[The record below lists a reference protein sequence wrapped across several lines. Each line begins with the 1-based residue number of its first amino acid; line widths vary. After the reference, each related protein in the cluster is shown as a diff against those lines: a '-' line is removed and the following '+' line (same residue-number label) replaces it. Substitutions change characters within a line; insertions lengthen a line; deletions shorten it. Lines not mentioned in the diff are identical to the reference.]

1 MTISN
6 KAQVRVAVDIGGTF
20 TDLHLYDGRDS
31 HGKGKIYEWK
41 TPSTPADPSIGLL
54 KGLEEITRVAGIQP
68 ADIDMILHG
77 STIATNAVLER
88 KLPKGALLTTAGF
101 EDVLEIGRHMRSD
114 VYTLSAEARPLLIPR
129 HLRFGINER
138 VKADGSVLQT
148 LDVAATESVIATLLQ
163 EQVETVAIVFLHGY
177 RNPVH
182 EHQVRELLQ
191 KLAPRLTVTTSFDSS
206 PEIRE
211 FERSSTTVLNAL
223 LQPVISTY
231 LERLGARL
239 SGAGIDAELFLVQS
253 NGGLAAPADA
263 ASLPAKLLLSGP
275 AGGATAMSIL
285 AQRHAID
292 NLVGFDVGGTSSDI
306 SVVADGEIG
315 ETQESSIDGLPVRL
329 PMVEIRTIGAG
340 GGSIARV
347 ETAGLR
353 VGPQSA
359 GAEPGPVC
367 YDRGGSDITV
377 TDANAILGLIDAGSF
392 KTGGISL
399 NIQTA
404 ERQLNQNLCQPLS
417 LTAAKAANGV
427 LEVAN
432 SHMADAIRLSL
443 FEKGADPADFALAPF
458 GGAAGL
464 HACAVATDLG
474 IHRIIFPAHA
484 STLSALGILQA
495 DLRHDLSIAALLPAD
510 SQSLPEL
517 QQAVQQLHGECL
529 AQLKQNGLPEEQQ
542 QIEFSCDMRYRGQAF
557 ELTTPWPE
565 LAKTANSTT
574 INTVDEQS
582 LASLILSFH
591 HIHEQRFTFTALQDP
606 VEIVSVRA
614 RAIGKLSRPG
624 QPDSADTP
632 AGDSTKASD
641 KSKNTSSDK
650 RTRSLHWGDQQ
661 LEVPCID
668 RAGFLQ
674 SSASIEGPLI
684 IEEEY
689 TVLLIADGWCVSPL
703 SGGDILC
710 ERNS

>member
-1 MTISN
+1 MTQSN
-6 KAQVRVAVDIGGTF
+6 QARVRVAVDIGGTF
-20 TDLHLYDGRDS
+20 TDLHLYDQRRDS
-31 HGKGKIYEWK
+31 GKIFEWK
-41 TPSTPADPSIGLL
+41 TPSTPADPSVGLL
-54 KGLEEITRVAGIQP
+54 KGLREITRVAGIE
-68 ADIDMILHG
+68 ASDIDMILHG

-114 VYTLSAEARPLLIPR
+114 VYTLSAEPRPLLIPR
-129 HLRFGINER
+129 QLRFGVKER
-138 VKADGSVLQT
+138 VKADGSVLQA
-148 LDVAATESVIATLLQ
+148 LDVAATESIIATLLQ
-163 EQVETVAIVFLHGY
+163 QEVETVAIVFLHGY

-182 EHQVRELLQ
+182 EHQVKELLQ
-191 KLAPRLTVTTSFDSS
+191 KLAPQLTVTTSYDSS

-223 LQPVISTY
+223 LQPVISSY
-231 LERLGARL
+231 LEKLGSRL

-253 NGGLAAPADA
+253 NGGLATPADA

-285 AQRHAID
+285 AQRHSIE

-306 SVVADGEIG
+306 SVVAGGEIG

-367 YDRGGSDITV
+367 YDRGGTEITV
-377 TDANAILGLIDAGSF
+377 TDANAILGFIDAGAF

-399 NIQTA
+399 NINAA
-404 ERQLNQNLCQPLS
+404 EQQLEQNLCQPLS
-417 LTAAKAANGV
+417 LSAAKAANGV

-464 HACAVATDLG
+464 HACAVASDLG
-474 IHRIIFPAHA
+474 IHRIVFPAHA

-510 SQSLPEL
+510 NDSLPEL
-517 QQAVQQLHGECL
+517 QHAVKQLHSECL
-529 AQLKQNGLPEEQQ
+529 AQLKQNGLPEQQQ

-565 LAKTANSTT
+565 LVNAAGSTAIKT
-574 INTVDEQS
+574 IDEQS
-582 LASLILSFH
+582 LASLIQSFH
-591 HIHEQRFTFTALQDP
+591 HIHEQRFTFTAVEDP

-614 RAIGKLSRPG
+614 RAIGRLGKLG
-624 QPDSADTP
+624 QPGPPEQPDKIMHSP
-632 AGDSTKASD
+632 AAATG
-641 KSKNTSSDK
+641 TSNNKGAGERK
-650 RTRSLHWGDQQ
+650 RMLHWGDQQ
-661 LEVPCID
+661 LEVPCIN
-668 RAGFLQ
+668 RSSFLEF
-674 SSASIEGPLI
+674 STSTNGPLI

-689 TVLLIADGWCVSPL
+689 TVLLIAAGWCASPL
-703 SGGDILC
+703 PGGDILC
-710 ERNS
+710 ERV

>member
-1 MTISN
+1 MTAN
-6 KAQVRVAVDIGGTF
+6 KQAQVRVAVDIGGTF
-20 TDLHLYDGRDS
+20 TDLHLYDSRS
-31 HGKGKIYEWK
+31 SSGKIYEWK
-41 TPSTPADPSIGLL
+41 TPSTPTDPSIGLL

-68 ADIDMILHG
+68 GDINMILHG

-114 VYTLSAEARPLLIPR
+114 VYTLSAEPRPLLIPR
-129 HLRFGINER
+129 HLRFGIKER
-138 VKADGSVLQT
+138 VKADGSVLET
-148 LDVAATESVIATLLQ
+148 LDLAATEKVISTLLH
-163 EQVETVAIVFLHGY
+163 EEVETVAIVFLHGY
-177 RNPVH
+177 RNPIH
-182 EHQVRELLQ
+182 EHQTKELLQ
-191 KLAPRLTVTTSFDSS
+191 KLAPQLTVTTSFDSS

-223 LQPVISTY
+223 LQPVISSY
-231 LERLGARL
+231 LEKLGTRL
-239 SGAGIDAELFLVQS
+239 STAGINAELFLVQS
-253 NGGLAAPADA
+253 NGGLATPADA

-285 AQRHAID
+285 AQRHSID

-367 YDRGGSDITV
+367 YDRGGSAITV

-392 KTGGISL
+392 KTGGINL
-399 NIQTA
+399 NIQAA
-404 ERQLNQNLCQPLS
+404 EQQLQQNLCQPLS
-417 LTAAKAANGV
+417 LDTPTAANGV
-427 LEVAN
+427 LEIAN

-495 DLRHDLSIAALLPAD
+495 DLRHDLSVAALLPAD
-510 SQSLPEL
+510 DQSLPEL
-517 QQAVQQLHGECL
+517 QLAVQQLHSECRE
-529 AQLKQNGLPEEQQ
+529 QLEQNGLAQEQQ
-542 QIEFSCDMRYRGQAF
+542 KIEFSCDMRYRGQAF

-565 LAKTANSTT
+565 LSRFANSSEIT
-574 INTVDEQS
+574 INPES
-582 LASLILSFH
+582 LSGLIQNFH
-591 HIHEQRFTFTALQDP
+591 HMHEQRFTFTVLEDP

-614 RAIGKLSRPG
+614 RAIGKLGQAGNPQ
-624 QPDSADTP
+624 QPDQQAGNATDAP
-632 AGDSTKASD
+632 AS
-641 KSKNTSSDK
+641 SSDNAKSAK
-650 RTRSLHWGDQQ
+650 RTRTLRWGDQQ
-661 LEVPCID
+661 LDVPCID
-668 RAGFLQ
+668 RAVFLQ
-674 SSASIEGPLI
+674 SSASTRGPLI

-689 TVLLIADGWCVSPL
+689 TVLMIAEGWSVKPL
-703 SGGDILC
+703 PGGDILC
-710 ERNS
+710 ERIS